1 MFSIPLQMMLVA
13 VAGWVNREQLAI
25 IDYLMEQ
32 NRVLRELHGKR
43 RLRLTDDQR
52 RRLAVKGKALG
63 RRLLRDIGT
72 LVIPD
77 TILWWHRELIA
88 RKYHGSAKRG
98 PGRPRVM
105 EEIRALVVRMA
116 IENEG
121 WGYTRILGEIMKLGH
136 RVSRSSVRRIL
147 TERGIEPAPERSIR
161 TPWSKFLKAH
171 WAGIAAADFFT
182 VEVWSRVGLIR
193 YVVFFVL
200 DLPTRKVEIAGIAPI
215 PDGLW
220 MEKMARNL
228 IDDFSGFLRGKR
240 FLIHNQDP
248 LFTRAFC
255 ELLQSA
261 DVTSV
266 RLPPRSQNLNA
277 HAERL
282 VLSIKSE
289 CLNRFVILGERHLRR
304 AIAAYVEHYH
314 RERPHQGL
322 GNRLIEGVPE
332 REPGRVVRRER
343 LGGLLNHYYREAA

>member
-1 MFSIPLQMMLVA
+1 MMLVA
-13 VAGWVNREQLAI
+13 VASWVNRGQLAI
-25 IDYLMEQ
+25 IDYLKEE

-43 RLRLTDDQR
+43 RLRFTDHQR

-63 RRLLRDIGT
+63 RRLLRNIGT

-77 TILWWHRELIA
+77 TILRWHRELIA
-88 RKYHGSAKRG
+88 RKYDGSAKRG

-121 WGYTRILGEIMKLGH
+121 WGYTRILGELMKLGH

-147 TERGIEPAPERSIR
+147 TERGIEPAPKRSIR

-171 WAGIAAADFFT
+171 W
-182 VEVWSRVGLIR
+182 
-193 YVVFFVL
+193 
-200 DLPTRKVEIAGIAPI
+200 PGIAPI

-220 MEKMARNL
+220 MEQVARNL
-228 IDDFSGFLRGKR
+228 IDDFTGFLRGKR
-240 FLIHNQDP
+240 FVIHDRDP

-261 DVTSV
+261 GVTSV
-266 RLPPRSQNLNA
+266 RLPPRSPDLNA
-277 HAERL
+277 RAERF

-289 CLNRFVILGERHLRR
+289 CLHRLVILGERHLRR
-304 AIAAYVEHYH
+304 AIAE
-314 RERPHQGL
+314 
-322 GNRLIEGVPE
+322 
-332 REPGRVVRRER
+332 
-343 LGGLLNHYYREAA
+343 